1 MSGSVVPVSECDYL
15 EEDAEIRGQKFCC
28 VSFLS
33 PEKVLDDKKVFT
45 FTKFTENFCKEVNE
59 TLVHFFY
66 DCNVSKRFWDDVFSW
81 LSDISD
87 INIRLSKIEVLL
99 GLTVV
104 QIGRAHV

>member
-33 PEKVLDDKKVFT
+33 PEKVLDEKKVFT

-59 TLVHFFY
+59 MFY
-66 DCNVSKRFWDDVFSW
+66 NLKEKYPDDADGFQAIADRYRFLFNKKHMQD
-81 LSDISD
+81 
-87 INIRLSKIEVLL
+87 E
-99 GLTVV
+99 
-104 QIGRAHV
+104 